1 VRLLASLI
9 LDFSLR
15 VMASAA
21 PAKRCASVRAMA
33 DDLSG
38 DDDGLRRRLARSGE
52 DALGRLAQDLLENPL
67 VHGAIARAFEAR
79 EKAAQAQ
86 EVAMGAL
93 NIPSAADIERLTRRV
108 RSVSQRLEAIEDGVD
123 RLDQRLAAL
132 SAGQGLDGRLAAID
146 EQLQGL
152 AREVS
157 AIAERLPARA
167 TRSDASRSAA
177 TRSAAPRSAT
187 PRAAAARPR
196 RKKATGE

>member
-1 VRLLASLI
+1 MSTPPRE
-9 LDFSLR
+9 
-15 VMASAA
+15 
-21 PAKRCASVRAMA
+21 
-33 DDLSG
+33 G
-38 DDDGLRRRLARSGE
+38 EGLRDRITAQSQ

-132 SAGQGLDGRLAAID
+132 SAGQGLDGRMAAID
-146 EQLQGL
+146 EQLRGV

-157 AIAERLPARA
+157 AIAERLPAR
-167 TRSDASRSAA
+167 
-177 TRSAAPRSAT
+177 
-187 PRAAAARPR
+187 
-196 RKKATGE
+196 